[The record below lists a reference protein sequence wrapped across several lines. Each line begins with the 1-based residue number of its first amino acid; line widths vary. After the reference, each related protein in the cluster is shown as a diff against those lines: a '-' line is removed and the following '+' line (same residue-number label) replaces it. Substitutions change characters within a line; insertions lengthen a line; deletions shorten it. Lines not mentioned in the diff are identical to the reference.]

1 MRQIKEDNRLLAS
14 LAVFRELYN
23 AEKDVYGIISVFLS
37 DLIKIEN
44 LYSFSL
50 NEITNKLN
58 STFEFEIPDAVVRTA
73 LGRLTFL
80 EKQQGVYL
88 VTDISNINTE
98 YFDKKKQSIQS
109 NNENIIDNL
118 FRFIEIEKKVT
129 LTEKDK
135 EKVSHSFC
143 CFLLDV
149 NNGDEYIEYVTSFI
163 LKNESDTDFKNQL
176 NLIREGVIL
185 YSGIKYNNNLND
197 LGTWRTELTIFVD
210 TEILFHLAGFNGE
223 LYQNLANDFLGYV
236 REINQKA
243 QRKLIKLK
251 YFEEVKNDIEGFFK
265 KARHLVEGN
274 EKPYPNVTAMVSIV
288 NGCMTAADI
297 LEKKSDFYSLLKSY
311 NIEEDTFKDY
321 FNPANHKYN
330 IVSQDIIEKVSKELD
345 KDAEP
350 FLKFL
355 NYISIHRREA
365 NSNNF
370 ENIGYLLL
378 TGNSTTLKVAWNELM
393 KEDGYVPMAT
403 HLSFLTNKFWFKLNK
418 GFGKTSLPKSFDII
432 TKSQIILSKVL
443 NDSVGIKYEEFQK
456 DFKNGKLSEEQAK
469 ARIIYLRNQ
478 VRKPEEIKNDTVSDV
493 LNSITEDSLEKFI
506 EEQSHFKI
514 KAEKQEEDNI
524 KLLEE
529 LESKKEVEKELLTT
543 KKDLLQ
549 EKINLKVTLER
560 QKKPLDKKALKKYK
574 NLKTIIGITVT
585 GYYILL
591 IGAIFYLTW
600 DVMEQYTFILSI
612 VPIVFSVLYLLV
624 TEQTINPLKYLKIQ
638 EESYIKKTYEEFDF
652 DINILIDN
660 EGAINKLKVEID
672 EIKKASR

>member
-73 LGRLTFL
+73 LGRLIFL